1 MDYYFKKTIDGPIEE
16 VHKRTIK
23 ALKDVGFG
31 VITEIDLEEKFKEK
45 LGIDY
50 KKYYILGACNPG
62 FAHEALQMEEY
73 LGILLPCNVIVFERD
88 DKKTEVAVV
97 NAVSIMKITGSEE
110 LAEVAETVNERMI
123 NALENI

>member
-1 MDYYFKKTIDGPIEE
+1 MDYYFKRTIRGSIEE
-16 VHKRTIK
+16 VRDRTIE

-73 LGILLPCNVIVFERD
+73 LGILLPCNVIVFEREKD
-88 DKKTEVAVV
+88 KTEVAVV
-97 NAVSIMKITGSEE
+97 NAVSMMKITGSEE
-110 LAEVAETVNERMI
+110 LAVVAETVNERLLDGLKSI
-123 NALENI
+123 

>member
-1 MDYYFKKTIDGPIEE
+1 MDYYFKRTIKGSIEE
-16 VHKRTIK
+16 VRDRTIE

-31 VITEIDLEEKFKEK
+31 VITEIDLEEKFREK

-73 LGILLPCNVIVFERD
+73 LGILLPCNVIVFE
-88 DKKTEVAVV
+88 KENNETEVAVV
-97 NAVSIMKITGSEE
+97 NAVSMMKITGSDEI
-110 LAEVAETVNERMI
+110 AEVAEKVNERLLQGLKSI
-123 NALENI
+123 

>member
-16 VHKRTIK
+16 VHKRTIE
-23 ALKDVGFG
+23 ALKEVGFG

-97 NAVSIMKITGSEE
+97 NAVSMMKITGSEE

>member
-1 MDYYFKKTIDGPIEE
+1 MDYYFKKTIDGPVKE
-16 VHKRTIK
+16 VHDRTVE
-23 ALKDVGFG
+23 ALKNVGFG

-73 LGILLPCNVIVFERD
+73 LGILLPCNVIIFERD
-88 DKKTEVAVV
+88 DMKTEVAVV
-97 NAVSIMKITGSEE
+97 NAVSMMKITGSEE
-110 LAEVAETVNERMI
+110 LAEVAETVNDRMI
-123 NALENI
+123 EALDSI